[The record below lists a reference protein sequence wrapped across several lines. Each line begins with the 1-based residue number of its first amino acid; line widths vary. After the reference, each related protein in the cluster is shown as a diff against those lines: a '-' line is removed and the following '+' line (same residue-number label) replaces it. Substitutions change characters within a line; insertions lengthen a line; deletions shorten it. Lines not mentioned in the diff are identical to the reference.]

1 MQNPYS
7 IHRIMKP
14 LKKPLLKIPL
24 GRFLLKFYLVLAGV
38 KQTHELIKTPEEVYD
53 LCKNVYAHLE
63 PAASKLVDQYIT
75 AQLPA
80 VRVHEN
86 SDPFI
91 YEGTSVVTAGTNFT
105 FKSKA

>member
-1 MQNPYS
+1 MKNSYLLS
-7 IHRIMKP
+7 RILKP
-14 LKKPLLKIPL
+14 LITRLLKNPI
-24 GRFLLKFYLVLAGV
+24 GRFLLNIYLPLAAV
-38 KQTHELIKTPEEVYD
+38 KETHELIKTPEEVYD
-53 LCKNVYAHLE
+53 ICKNAYAHLE
-63 PAASKLVDQYIT
+63 PAASKLVNQYIT

-91 YEGTSVVTAGTNFT
+91 YEGTSVATAGTNFT